1 MLLTIDIGNTNVVFA
16 FYREGVQ
23 VDMFRAESNRNKTAD
38 EYGLLLRQFFLATG
52 HCFQEVEG
60 IAMASVVPSLTKT
73 FDELCQKYL
82 RQEPLIVTYAT
93 DTGMPILMDEPTQV
107 GADRIVNGVAGFA
120 KYGGP
125 LIVLDFGTAT
135 TFDCVSAKG
144 EYLGGAIAPG
154 LHLSAEALFSGTAKL
169 PMVSLTAP
177 DRAIGKN
184 TDECIRSGVV
194 LGCAYMV
201 DSLIEQI
208 WRELG
213 GTCTVVAT
221 GGLASQMATVC
232 HHIDQVDTSLTM
244 EGLYLIWQKINK
256 PML

>member
-16 FYREGVQ
+16 FYQQGVQ
-23 VDMFRAESNRNKTAD
+23 VDMFRAQSSRNKTAD
-38 EYGLLLRQFFLATG
+38 EYGLLLRQFFLATD
-52 HCFQEVEG
+52 HRFQEVEG
-60 IAMASVVPSLTKT
+60 IAMASVVPTLTKT
-73 FDELCQKYL
+73 FEELCQKYL
-82 RQEPLIVTYAT
+82 RQDPLIVTEAT
-93 DTGMPILMDEPTQV
+93 DTGMPILLDDPKQV

-135 TFDCVSAKG
+135 TFDCISAQG

-169 PMVSLTAP
+169 PMVSLTP
-177 DRAIGKN
+177 PNRAIGKN

-201 DSLIEQI
+201 DSLIEQM

-213 GTCTVVAT
+213 GPCTVVAT
-221 GGLASQMATVC
+221 GGLAGQMAEVC
-232 HHIDQVDTSLTM
+232 RHIDRVDPSLTM
-244 EGLYLIWQKINK
+244 EGLHLIWQKHTE
-256 PML
+256 